1 MSTKFSG
8 DDITAAE
15 GLTVGFA
22 RIGGRYYMYAD
33 NGGERL
39 ARWVSNSVY
48 SSGLEDGALQLGF
61 RSWQAGTGC
70 EQYEIL
76 RGDAV
81 SRALYPAGVYDVT
94 DAWRTPKN
102 WVDADVTWTE
112 EEKSVVFNGAT
123 GEYVWLDLAP
133 SDTFTFTANVTVTGY
148 PSGDVR
154 VTPFA
159 LLLGPDSNE
168 IVAFDINRLDVQL
181 YKRWDFDDFIGKPM
195 PAELYTAD
203 GSGGTYTIN
212 MALKAEFSDGTLTIS
227 IGTSQDTLQVI
238 AEKSS
243 FSGVTLHDHMRIG
256 VGQSNVCAFSVT
268 DITYTTTVA

>member
-1 MSTKFSG
+1 M
-8 DDITAAE
+8 
-15 GLTVGFA
+15 
-22 RIGGRYYMYAD
+22 
-33 NGGERL
+33 
-39 ARWVSNSVY
+39 
-48 SSGLEDGALQLGF
+48 
-61 RSWQAGTGC
+61 
-70 EQYEIL
+70 
-76 RGDAV
+76 
-81 SRALYPAGVYDVT
+81 
-94 DAWRTPKN
+94 
-102 WVDADVTWTE
+102 DADVTWTE

-159 LLLGPDSNE
+159 LLLGPENNE
-168 IVAFDINRLDVQL
+168 IVAFDINQLNVQL
-181 YKRWDFDDFIGKPM
+181 YKRWDFADFIGKPM

-203 GSGGTYTIN
+203 ESGGSYTIN
-212 MALKAEFSDGTLTIS
+212 MALKAEFSDGMLTIS

-243 FSGVTLHDHMRIG
+243 FSGVTLHDNMRIG
-256 VGQSNVCAFSVT
+256 VGQNNVCAFSVT